1 MTPRL
6 RPRPDRSKYIFL
18 RPRSA
23 KMISL
28 IAIGCLYGWFALKCL
43 PIVDQPAVQITVGV
57 LGLLG
62 VISAIL
68 MFLCTY
74 SFMANAPD
82 EYLDEREIQERNAA
96 YLQSYIYAM
105 AMLLVGYIASDIVG
119 RVYAGFTVT
128 PEVVSNFLTLA
139 LFTGLIMPTT
149 VLAWR
154 DCEADDS

>member
-1 MTPRL
+1 MTHPL
-6 RPRPDRSKYIFL
+6 RPKPDRSKYIFL
-18 RPRSA
+18 TPRSA
-23 KMISL
+23 KVISL
-28 IAIGCLYGWFALKCL
+28 IAIGCLYGWFALKFL
-43 PIVDQPAVQITVGV
+43 LINDRPALQITVGV
-57 LGLLG
+57 MGLLG
-62 VISAIL
+62 VISSIL

-82 EYLDEREIQERNAA
+82 ECLDEREIQERNAA
-96 YLQSYIYAM
+96 YLQSYVYAVS
-105 AMLLVGYIASDIVG
+105 MLLVGYIASDIVG

-139 LFTGLIMPTT
+139 LFTCLIMPTT